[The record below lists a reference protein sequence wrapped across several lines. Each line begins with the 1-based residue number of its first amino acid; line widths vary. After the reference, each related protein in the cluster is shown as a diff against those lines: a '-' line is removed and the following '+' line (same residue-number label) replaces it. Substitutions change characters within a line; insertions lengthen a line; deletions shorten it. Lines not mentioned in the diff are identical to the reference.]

1 MAENLQGSAQ
11 NELILS
17 RYFPCQLL
25 KWKVSVDQKISKG
38 SILAVYKKITGDV
51 GKENEITVLPKLKS
65 NAGGSVKRLLVRE
78 GEMVKQGSVDIYMH
92 FFNVQIQ
99 VLYFH

>member
-1 MAENLQGSAQ
+1 M
-11 NELILS
+11 
-17 RYFPCQLL
+17 
-25 KWKVSVDQKISKG
+25 DQKISKG
-38 SILAVYKKITGDV
+38 SILAVYKKIIGEV

-92 FFNVQIQ
+92 FFHVQIQ
-99 VLYFH
+99 VIYFH